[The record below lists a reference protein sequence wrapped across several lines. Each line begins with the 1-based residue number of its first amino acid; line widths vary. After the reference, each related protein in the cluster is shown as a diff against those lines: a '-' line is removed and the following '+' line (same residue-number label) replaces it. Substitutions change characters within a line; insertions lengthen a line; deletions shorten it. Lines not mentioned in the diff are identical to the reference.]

1 MKRHGECKTIRLI
14 ILKIIVIFVDKKK
27 RPGDQSSTTLLCY
40 VTFALAEDALKALE
54 TLGSH
59 KIGGSKVHI
68 KFAKTRSEQVR
79 PKFIPDSTTTA
90 DDIEGGQAK
99 EGRNKRKRFDD
110 NAEEDD
116 ETAKIKNPNLIPV
129 RGVTLERP
137 KPPKGPRPKPIN
149 KKSRLI
155 VRNLSFKVL
164 CRIKNVLF
172 ALWSQINVNVVGLN
186 Q

>member
-172 ALWSQINVNVVGLN
+172 AL
-186 Q
+186 